1 MPPQPIYVFP
11 PFRLVHDERSLVAGD
26 QPLKLGSR
34 AFDLL
39 LALIERRDRTVSKN
53 ELLEVVWPHAVVEE
67 NNLQVQVNALRK
79 LLGHHAITTVPGRGY
94 RFTLPVKEDGG
105 ERPASGS
112 LKSAPATAAE
122 PAIAAIATAELPRS
136 NLPSQLADLYGREA
150 EVEAVGSLLRT
161 RRLVTIAGAGGIGKT
176 RVAQAAAHAAR
187 AEFADGVWWVDLAA
201 IADHSL
207 VPMAVAR
214 ALSMSLADDR
224 DAVMAVVSNI
234 DKKRLLLVLDNCE
247 HLLDG
252 VCMFVDAVIA
262 AAPNASLLVTS
273 QEVLKTP
280 EEHVYRLGTLALAP
294 RPDVQAVAASGA
306 GALFC
311 ARVGSVLPG
320 FALTSDNAS
329 AVADICRQLDG
340 IPLALE
346 LAAARVPLLGVDGV
360 RARLSERFRV
370 LTAGAR
376 AVLRRHQTLRAALE
390 WSHGLLSDAERAVF
404 RRLGVFVG
412 GFTLES
418 AQRVADDE
426 EGIDAWD
433 VLEHLGAL
441 VDKSLVLA
449 EGEPVPRYRMLE
461 TTRLFALEQLALA
474 EETAMAM
481 RKHAEAVTT
490 LLSALDAPQKRWRTL
505 AADWAAA
512 AVELD
517 NTRAALEWAQ
527 RLPQLDVTS
536 LDLASAS
543 LYAFTFA
550 DATGEAFRRLLA
562 WAPRVGPELPADARA
577 RFWLAL
583 ARLGIFMAR
592 LESFDAARRAA
603 ELFAG
608 LGDDQRRYTAL
619 GCATAISARC
629 DTGADGDAF
638 IAEAASLERD
648 DWPPRLLASFQWAR
662 HRWLLR
668 QGRPEQA
675 LPHALRQVELTVASG
690 ALRGSHNLDGSNVAY
705 CELAMGNAVAAE
717 DRGRRALAEGSG
729 GSDIGFG
736 DALETLAMALAA
748 QGRFDEALA
757 VARRSYGVLKALG
770 IEFMLLDNL
779 ALIAAEQGRLHDAAL
794 TAGHADAEMQKRK
807 FLRWPLS
814 EQSRQRAEQLLEALP
829 KSEADAL
836 KLRGAALAP
845 ERAFAHALGDVPPM
859 HERMDTGTDV

>member
-1 MPPQPIYVFP
+1 MDIHPTQRLHLSPDALL
-11 PFRLVHDERSLVAGD
+11 RLVHDERSLVAGD

-53 ELLEVVWPHAVVEE
+53 ELLEVVWPHLVVEE

-112 LKSAPATAAE
+112 LKSALATAAE

-201 IADHSL
+201 IADHNL

-214 ALSMSLADDR
+214 ALSISLADDR
-224 DAVMAVVSNI
+224 DAVMAVVSSL

-360 RARLSERFRV
+360 RVRLSDRFRL

-376 AVLRRHQTLRAALE
+376 VVLRRHQTLRAALE

-461 TTRLFALEQLALA
+461 TTRLFALEQLALV

-490 LLSALDAPQKRWRTL
+490 LLSALDAPQKHWRTL

-512 AVELD
+512 AAELD

-543 LYAFTFA
+543 IYAYIFA

-562 WAPRVGPELPADARA
+562 LAPRVGPGLPADARA
-577 RFWLAL
+577 GFWLAL

-592 LESFDAARRAA
+592 MESFDAARRAA

-619 GCATAISARC
+619 VCATAISAHC
-629 DTGADGDAF
+629 DTGADVDVDAF

-675 LPHALRQVELTVASG
+675 LPHALRQIELTVASG
-690 ALRGSHNLDGSNVAY
+690 VLRGSHNLDGSNVAY

-736 DALETLAMALAA
+736 YALETLAMALAA

-794 TAGHADAEMQKRK
+794 TAGHADAEMRKRK

-814 EQSRQRAEQLLEALP
+814 EQLRQRAEQLLEALP

-836 KLRGAALAP
+836 KLHGAALAP
-845 ERAFAHALGDVPPM
+845 ERAFAHALGDVPP
-859 HERMDTGTDV
+859 DA